1 MLLLTYLFFLSG
13 PVVELYCFDD
23 DYIELWY
30 QIPINLVLSKAEQET
45 LRLGDSVFVSFE
57 YQFDI
62 YDVSDNDSAYIKGT
76 KGNYITAEQED
87 KTLVDYISAS
97 LYAGDF
103 HYSFSINNSEYDTS
117 FIDTFE
123 ILSDTAV
130 LWNSDIVFGRKPDR
144 DDILFHN
151 FPLIP
156 VVHSTFSYQD
166 TLLVYLELYGLV
178 PDSLYYQVEYQV
190 IDSLEDTVFAKSVRR
205 LKYGYSQVDT
215 IDILLADFIEGTYC
229 YRITVQD
236 PASGGSFS
244 ATKKFSIEYEYDKM
258 AMMPFY
264 WDIQYLL
271 KTSDYE
277 SFSRLSQFEKRG
289 YLKKFWS
296 KNDYWLFERRL
307 LEADDKFS
315 THTLQGRDSERGKY
329 YIRDGPPDKI
339 EDKPIT
345 NWGRPFEVWYY
356 YTRGYRVV
364 FCDKMGNG
372 NPEVVKIFGFGD
384 DIDNEQW
391 LYDIA
396 PGTYRIEDRT
406 QLEQQIEEK

>member
-1 MLLLTYLFFLSG
+1 MLLLTYLFFLSA

-30 QIPINLVLSKAEQET
+30 QIPISSVLSKAEQET
-45 LRLGDSVFVSFE
+45 LRLGDSVFVSFK

-62 YDVSDNDSAYIKGT
+62 YDVSNNDSAYIEGT
-76 KGNYITAEQED
+76 KGTYITAEQED
-87 KTLVDYISAS
+87 KSLIDYISAS

-103 HYSFSINNSEYDTS
+103 HYSFSINNNEYDTS
-117 FIDTFE
+117 FIDTFK
-123 ILSDTAV
+123 ILPDTIT

-151 FPLIP
+151 FSLIP
-156 VVHSTFSYQD
+156 VVHSTFSDQD

-190 IDSLEDTVFAKSVRR
+190 IDSLEHTVFAKSVQR
-205 LKYGYSQVDT
+205 LKYDYSQVDT
-215 IDILLADFIEGTYC
+215 VDILLADFIEGTYC

-244 ATKKFSIEYEYDKM
+244 STKKFHVEYLYDE
-258 AMMPFY
+258 ASLMPFY
-264 WDIQYLL
+264 RDIQYLV
-271 KTSDYE
+271 SIGDYE

-307 LEADDKFS
+307 LEADDEFS

-329 YIRDGPPDKI
+329 YIRNGPPDKI
-339 EDKPIT
+339 EDKPMT
-345 NWGRPFEVWYY
+345 NWGRPFEIWCY

-364 FCDKMGNG
+364 FCDKMSNG
-372 NPEVVKIFGFGD
+372 NPEVVKIFRPGD
-384 DIDNEQW
+384 DIGDEQW

-396 PGTYRIEDRT
+396 PGTYSIETKT
-406 QLEQQIEEK
+406 QLEEELEQ